1 MNTKIPFT
9 KDITFEKKVSE
20 ITSISL
26 EHEIKVDDGIL
37 KGNFI
42 VSGDYKSHE
51 VSVNKEPFSYILPFE
66 IELASDIDTDT
77 IEFMID
83 DFTYEIIDN
92 SDLRVNID
100 FNILA
105 NKKEIIEEPE
115 TIFEDASNLFLDET
129 EKREEITNEVD
140 ELEKTKDDLAI
151 ENKLEEKLENDDN
164 REEIIIPVKE
174 IEEDI
179 TENRDTILEEVQEKK
194 EVVSEDT
201 IINSITNTKDEYATY
216 HIHMVSDGETIET
229 ICTMYNS
236 NLNVLSEYNELNE
249 VNAGDKIIIPEKNE

>member
-9 KDITFEKKVSE
+9 KDIPFEKKVCE

-26 EHEIKVDDGIL
+26 EHEIKVEDSVL

-51 VSVNKEPFSYILPFE
+51 VSVNKEPFSYMLPFE
-66 IELASDIDTDT
+66 IELANDIDTDT

-105 NKKEIIEEPE
+105 NKKEVEEEPE
-115 TIFEDASNLFLDET
+115 TIFEDASNLFN
-129 EKREEITNEVD
+129 EENSE
-140 ELEKTKDDLAI
+140 
-151 ENKLEEKLENDDN
+151 
-164 REEIIIPVKE
+164 REEIIEEEVKD
-174 IEEDI
+174 IEEIMEEDKEEEKQEVI
-179 TENRDTILEEVQEKK
+179 GTEDRVPLAVESTIKEETSEKI
-194 EVVSEDT
+194 SEDT
-201 IINSITNTKDEYATY
+201 IINSIKNTGDEYTTY
-216 HIHMVSDGETIET
+216 HIHMVSDGETVET

-236 NLNVLSEYNELNE
+236 NLNILGEYNELGE
-249 VNAGDKIIIPEKNE
+249 INAGDKIIIPEKNE